1 MRTGSPALGGIC
13 VVLGA
18 GGTLG
23 NAVTKAFT
31 QAGAQV
37 VGADLQESPGV
48 IECDVTDEASVA
60 AVFAYAAHRGEICHV
75 VHAAGLAAVSA
86 VSEADLGDVRRLLEV
101 NLVSCF
107 VTAKHAVGRLT
118 AGHSLTFIASHAAL
132 YGSARWAAYSA
143 SKAGVVSL
151 TQALA
156 QETGRLGPRVN
167 CVSPGSVESPMM
179 DVALARVA
187 TERQLPVEEIRR
199 EAELASPL
207 ARFATPEEVAGVCV
221 FLASPAAGYIT
232 GANIVINGGER
243 PG

>member
-1 MRTGSPALGGIC
+1 
-13 VVLGA
+13 
-18 GGTLG
+18 
-23 NAVTKAFT
+23 
-31 QAGAQV
+31 
-37 VGADLQESPGV
+37 
-48 IECDVTDEASVA
+48 
-60 AVFAYAAHRGEICHV
+60 
-75 VHAAGLAAVSA
+75 VSA
-86 VSEADLGDVRRLLEV
+86 VSEADLADVRRLLEV

-107 VTAKHAVGRLT
+107 VTAKQAVGRLT

-179 DVALARVA
+179 DVVLARAA
-187 TERQLPVEEIRR
+187 TERQLPVEQIRM

-207 ARFATPEEVAGVCV
+207 ARFATPQEVAGVCV